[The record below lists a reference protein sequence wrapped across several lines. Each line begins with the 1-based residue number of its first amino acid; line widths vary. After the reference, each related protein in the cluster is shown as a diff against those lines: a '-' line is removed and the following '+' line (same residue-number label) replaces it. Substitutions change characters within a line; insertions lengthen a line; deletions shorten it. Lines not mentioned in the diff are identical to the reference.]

1 VVGAHKM
8 VACRGGITCGQR
20 SAAEENGGELVPAGL
35 GAVERV
41 GEHHLSLGKVLAGS
55 NPREEGRGCGCSER
69 GWQFR
74 VSARK
79 FGTGA
84 RLRRNVQVFSG
95 R

>member
-1 VVGAHKM
+1 MVGAHKM

-20 SAAEENGGELVPAGL
+20 SAAEANGGEHVPVGL
-35 GAVERV
+35 GAVEQV

-55 NPREEGRGCGCSER
+55 NPREAGRGCGCSELR
-69 GWQFR
+69 WRFR
-74 VSARK
+74 VAARK